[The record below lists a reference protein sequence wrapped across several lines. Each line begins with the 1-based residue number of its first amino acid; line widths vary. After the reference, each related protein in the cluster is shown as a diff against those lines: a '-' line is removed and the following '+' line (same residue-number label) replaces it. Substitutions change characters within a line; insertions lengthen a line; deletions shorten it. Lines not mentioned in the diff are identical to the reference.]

1 MSWTNLDCCNKS
13 IGLLD
18 GINPVPEIEN
28 TQFVSASL
36 ESPWNKLFRNF
47 ALGECLDSKGLLQ
60 NVIVPAW
67 ENKKDRHWS
76 TSCKEHLAEFVL
88 GQFSLLSLDVQDR
101 LRRIPMVPVSQLN
114 GEETTRF
121 ALAEELIDPTVP
133 ELKGLCFDDEEIVP
147 KQNFLRKFNAAL
159 KGCGLKTAVDEPVA
173 NHRICCYASTKHPL
187 QEIEKRAQRL
197 LKAPCQWTTPLENQG
212 DAKLSCLQWLPV
224 TDHSGTLILKAS
236 DECRGARD
244 RLLVNSQ
251 LPILNT
257 PISSEWERRLGWDK
271 LLPRAILLSQLEY
284 GIARKDREVVD
295 AVLTYISQR
304 DLTKTLAGS
313 LMGLSCVLVS
323 SGMFVEPSNAFRPP
337 TGTNVSCEG
346 LQPYLANVE
355 NKFWQ
360 DHEEVL
366 KLLKIGDQLQL
377 SDLLKVQSILESKSM
392 LGESDVDVA
401 IQLAISA
408 GKLRLTRASLA
419 GLKVLSEDGR
429 LCSIQDINYDDLWP
443 LTSKEKVTLTH
454 PNIPKSTIDSLNVE
468 GLRARLLKG
477 MLDIEDVDDEDE
489 FDQREKVTTGIA
501 DTLDRYP
508 VKTTFREYLANA
520 DDSKGASHI
529 SWLLDQRL
537 HPTGTLMT
545 PELKIFQGPA
555 LLVHNDGGRQ
565 S

>member
-1 MSWTNLDCCNKS
+1 LSWTNLDCCNKT

-18 GINPVPEIEN
+18 GINPVPEIDN
-28 TQFVSASL
+28 IQFVSASL
-36 ESPWNKLFRNF
+36 GSPSNKLFRNF

-67 ENKKDRHWS
+67 ENKKDRHWTS
-76 TSCKEHLAEFVL
+76 SCKEHLAEFVL
-88 GQFSLLSLDVQDR
+88 GQFSLLSLDIQDR
-101 LRRIPMVPVSQLN
+101 LRRIPLVPVSQLN
-114 GEETTRF
+114 GEETMRF
-121 ALAEELIDPTVP
+121 SLAQELIDPTVP
-133 ELKGLCFDDEEIVP
+133 ALKGLCFEDEEIVP
-147 KQNFLRKFNAAL
+147 KQSFLRKFNAAL
-159 KGCGLKTAVDEPVA
+159 KGCGLKTAVDESFA
-173 NHRICCYASTKHPL
+173 NHRIQCYASTKYPL
-187 QEIEKRAQRL
+187 QEVEKRAQQL
-197 LKAPCQWTTPLENQG
+197 LKAPCHWTTPLENQG

-224 TDHSGTLILKAS
+224 NDHGGTLTLKAS

-271 LLPRAILLSQLEY
+271 LLPRSILLSQLEC
-284 GIARKDREVVD
+284 GVVRKDREVVD
-295 AVLTYISQR
+295 AVLTYVSQR

-313 LMGLSCVLVS
+313 LMGLCCVLVS
-323 SGMFVEPSNAFRPP
+323 SGLFVAPSNAFRPP

-366 KLLKIGDQLQL
+366 KQLKIGDQLQL
-377 SDLLKVQSILESKSM
+377 SDLLKVQSILESKSV
-392 LGESDVDVA
+392 LGESDIDVA

-408 GKLRLTRASLA
+408 GKLRLPRASLA

-429 LCSIQDINYDDLWP
+429 LYSIQDVNYDDLWP

-489 FDQREKVTTGIA
+489 FDQREKVTTRIA

-508 VKTTFREYLANA
+508 VETTFREYLANA
-520 DDSKGASHI
+520 DDSEGASHI
-529 SWLLDQRL
+529 SWLLDQRV

-545 PELKIFQGPA
+545 PELEIFQGPA
-555 LLVHNDGGRQ
+555 LLVHNDGGKQ
-565 S
+565 N